1 MGQKQDNHT
10 LVLWPWVDSQTSWA
24 PFLISISD
32 GEVTAV
38 VSHRRCLGSH
48 KSTGFVSIQELG

>member
-24 PFLISISD
+24 PFLISIS
-32 GEVTAV
+32 GWG
-38 VSHRRCLGSH
+38 SYRCG
-48 KSTGFVSIQELG
+48 QP